1 MLYFKVILFIKNKEM
16 LNFII
21 SILEKLLIS
30 LKNIQSNSTENM
42 TVDVTKKT
50 GSKK

>member
-1 MLYFKVILFIKNKEM
+1 M
-16 LNFII
+16 LNFIVK
-21 SILEKLLIS
+21 ILENLLIG
-30 LKNIQSNSTENM
+30 LKNIQRNSTENM